1 MAKKFNAMQYL
12 IAVLTI
18 GLIISFVG
26 TNAQVQAASTKQTKI
41 SLWTGLTGVYEK
53 NLQKITNGFNK
64 SQSKYKV
71 VLTSQ
76 GTYDK
81 MNQKVMAA
89 AKSNNLP
96 VLGMALY
103 TSLPDYKH
111 NGFIQNLNPLYKS
124 MSKKSVNDIYTS
136 FREGSKVDGSY
147 YSIPLSKSVRV
158 LYYNKDILKKY
169 GLSVPKTWKQL
180 RADGQKLKEHNIY
193 GYGFDQSF
201 QMEWEGMLH
210 AAGVT
215 PVSDKKIEVNS
226 KPAIKA
232 ANFVFD
238 MVKDKTAKSAGS
250 NVYWTQSFVNGQSA
264 FYIGSSAA
272 VASIKEAAKK
282 SFNWGAAVVPSY
294 EGKSGT
300 EVAGNDLVL
309 FKGAS
314 KAEKAGA
321 YKYLKYL
328 LKPNVTAKW
337 AEATGYVPVSK
348 KAVKSKSYQKFLKAN
363 PYDQAA
369 VDSLP
374 DSFSQ
379 KAFVGFNQYYTDS
392 GTAFDSM
399 LNKKTPA
406 KKALDNLA
414 KQTKAN
420 LAGN

>member
-1 MAKKFNAMQYL
+1 MKRIKLVQYFL
-12 IAVLTI
+12 AVLAVS
-18 GLIISFVG
+18 LIVTLGGAS
-26 TNAQVQAASTKQTKI
+26 TNVQAASTKKTKI

-64 SQSKYKV
+64 SQNKYHV

-111 NGFIQNLNPLYKS
+111 NGFIQSLDPLYKS
-124 MSKKSVNDIYTS
+124 MPKKNVKDIYAS
-136 FREGSKVDGSY
+136 FRDGSKVDGNY
-147 YSIPLSKSVRV
+147 YSVPLSKSVRI

-169 GLSVPKTWKQL
+169 NLAVPKTWNQL
-180 RADGQKLKEHNIY
+180 RADGQKLKEHQIY
-193 GYGFDQSF
+193 AYGFDQSF

-215 PVSDKKIEVNS
+215 PISGKKVAVNS
-226 KPAIKA
+226 QPSIKA
-232 ANFVFD
+232 ANFVLD
-238 MVKDKTAKSAGS
+238 MVKNGTAKSAGS
-250 NVYWTQSFVNGQSA
+250 DVYWTQSFVNGQSA

-314 KAEKAGA
+314 KAEKSGA

-337 AEATGYVPVSK
+337 AEATGYLPVSK
-348 KAVKSKSYQKFLKAN
+348 KAVASKSFQQFLKDN

-392 GTAFDSM
+392 NTAFDSM

-414 KQTKAN
+414 KQTKTT

>member
-1 MAKKFNAMQYL
+1 MKKRNKLVRYFLAAL
-12 IAVLTI
+12 AV
-18 GLIISFVG
+18 SFVVTLAG
-26 TNAQVQAASTKQTKI
+26 ANSNVQAAATKKTKI
-41 SLWTGLTGVYEK
+41 TLWTGLTGVYEK
-53 NLQKITNGFNK
+53 DLQQITNGFNK
-64 SQSKYKV
+64 SQSKYHV

-103 TSLPDYKH
+103 TSLPDYQH

-136 FREGSKVDGSY
+136 FREGSKVNGSY
-147 YSIPLSKSVRV
+147 YSVPLSKSVRV

-169 GLSVPKTWKQL
+169 NLSVPKTWKQM
-180 RADGQKLKEHNIY
+180 RADGKILKQHQIY
-193 GYGFDQSF
+193 AYGFDQSF

-215 PVSDKKIEVNS
+215 PISGKKIAVNT
-226 KPAIKA
+226 KPSIKA
-232 ANFVFD
+232 ANFVLN
-238 MVKDKTAKSAGS
+238 MVKDGTAKSAGS

-294 EGKSGT
+294 QGKSGT

-314 KAEKAGA
+314 KAEKTGA

-328 LKPNVTAKW
+328 IKPSVTAKW

-348 KAVKSKSYQKFLKAN
+348 KAVKSKSYQKFLKEN

-369 VDSLP
+369 VASLP

-392 GTAFDSM
+392 NTAFDSM

-414 KQTKAN
+414 KQTKTT